1 VKYFGKTKFTFY
13 DESDVWNEIPCEVE
27 VEAENLEE
35 AIEKIILQTK
45 QRTLADSYSQ
55 PIGIEIVEI
64 RDEKGE
70 IVYKPPSK
78 DVKNENVK
86 NEGPFVQIINLISS
100 IPPEK
105 IQKRYDLVNFLV
117 KGLEIRE
124 PKGVVYF
131 LKNLILSAVILVPK
145 SEKEKVI
152 FDLINELLDCQ
163 KEKQKRLEILAKLL
177 ESINGKELVDVLIT
191 TLEKLKKLNPNPYWK
206 DEGNMLILELSKRKG
221 HYDIAARLLERWHSG
236 KYYAPEIF
244 EAAQY
249 YEKAGNLEKALEMY
263 QQGIEL
269 CSPSR
274 LETYDENTG
283 GYVSVSGNIYAE
295 RLYAKE
301 IEEAR
306 KRVEICERK
315 VKELKR
321 KIAERKEITGKS
333 IPRKRK

>member
-13 DESDVWNEIPCEVE
+13 DEFDVQNEIPCEVE

-55 PIGIEIVEI
+55 PIGIEIDEI

-78 DVKNENVK
+78 DVKNED
-86 NEGPFVQIINLISS
+86 PFVQITNRILSL
-100 IPPEK
+100 PPNK
-105 IQKRYDLVNFLV
+105 IQMKYDLVNFLV
-117 KGLEIRE
+117 RGLAIQQ
-124 PKGVVYF
+124 PGTVVYF
-131 LKNLILSAVILVPK
+131 LKNLIVFAVALMPEAK
-145 SEKEKVI
+145 KEKAI